1 MPADI
6 RTKAIILRRTNYREA
21 DRILNLITPEGK
33 VSALAKAARKEKSRL
48 AGGIE
53 LFTVADVVIHQS
65 KSQGMGI
72 LTSAKMLKFY
82 GGILAD
88 FDKLTLASDFLK
100 KIAKFAENNDSP
112 EYFDLLRQ
120 SLNALDK
127 NIAQAL
133 VETWFYL
140 NLSRI
145 NGEEINLVR
154 DNTGENLSP
163 DLRYNW
169 DYAEKAL
176 RLHPSGQIGASEI
189 KVARFL
195 LANPLMLASSINQ
208 VAEIIPALK
217 PIMQSVLENQ

>member
-6 RTKAIILRRTNYREA
+6 RTKAIVLRRTNYQES

-33 VSALAKAARKEKSRL
+33 VSALARAARKEKSRL

-82 GGILAD
+82 GGILGN

-100 KIAKFAENNDSP
+100 KVARFADNNDSP
-112 EYFDLLRQ
+112 EYFDLLKQ
-120 SLNALDK
+120 SFNALDK
-127 NIAQAL
+127 DISL
-133 VETWFYL
+133 SLTETWFNF
-140 NLSRI
+140 NLARV
-145 NGEEINLVR
+145 NGEEINLMR
-154 DNTGENLSP
+154 DQTGNDLQIE
-163 DLRYNW
+163 LRYSW

-176 RLHPSGQIGASEI
+176 RPHPNGPIGTREI

-195 LANPLMLASSINQ
+195 LTNSLMLASSINQ
-208 VAEIIPALK
+208 VETIIPALK
-217 PIMQSVLENQ
+217 PIMQSFSEG